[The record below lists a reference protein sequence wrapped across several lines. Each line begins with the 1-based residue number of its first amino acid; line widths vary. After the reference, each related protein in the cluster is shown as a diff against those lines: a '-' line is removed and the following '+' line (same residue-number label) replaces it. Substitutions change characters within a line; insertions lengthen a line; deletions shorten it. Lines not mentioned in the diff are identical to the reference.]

1 MVGSSSNLTGRVG
14 LGQEA
19 FESSQVGSS
28 RVILGDPIRPDPRVL
43 TRLVNSLGRN
53 ENGGSR
59 RTNNFMVW
67 VGIQR
72 NKKKLKNNDT
82 GVYQGMVYQFTRPPS
97 KKKKILANF
106 FVANILFRRCHPVQE
121 FPPDKRFLAGR
132 SLGHPSCDPP
142 KHITALIALRAS
154 NR

>member
-82 GVYQGMVYQFTRPPS
+82 GVYGLSVYAPPVKKEEDFGQFFCCKYIISTLPS
-97 KKKKILANF
+97 SARIPA
-106 FVANILFRRCHPVQE
+106 
-121 FPPDKRFLAGR
+121 
-132 SLGHPSCDPP
+132 
-142 KHITALIALRAS
+142 
-154 NR
+154 